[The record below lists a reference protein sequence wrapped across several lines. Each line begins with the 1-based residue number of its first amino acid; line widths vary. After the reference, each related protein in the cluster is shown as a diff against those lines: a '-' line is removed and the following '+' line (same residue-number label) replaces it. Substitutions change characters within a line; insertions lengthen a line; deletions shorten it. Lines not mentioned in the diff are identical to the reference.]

1 MRCGEEGAPFEG
13 YPNVQQGL
21 WAITFKVSHSDSP
34 SDSIAMLGK
43 SLPRERC
50 EKAWLKPEPDHVCS
64 GPSDSVLK
72 PSDWSYENTDEVED
86 VCVHRSRYFGTI
98 LQFIS
103 SYIYN
108 ISLFF
113 ELMRI

>member
-1 MRCGEEGAPFEG
+1 M
-13 YPNVQQGL
+13 QQGL

-34 SDSIAMLGK
+34 SDSMAMLGK

-50 EKAWLKPEPDHVCS
+50 EKARLKPEPDCVCS
-64 GPSDSVLK
+64 ALADSVRK
-72 PSDWSYENTDEVED
+72 PSGWSYENMDEGED

-98 LQFIS
+98 LQFTS
-103 SYIYN
+103 SYSFN

-113 ELMRI
+113 DFM